1 MTSSTMQMFSTRG
14 IDLSVLNWD
23 TVTSGAWLLC
33 MQALKCMQ
41 ATLGTHFGPPIAK
54 GWLALV
60 VWVMVLSAAGA
71 EVVVS
76 DELEDVRSA

>member
-1 MTSSTMQMFSTRG
+1 
-14 IDLSVLNWD
+14 
-23 TVTSGAWLLC
+23 
-33 MQALKCMQ
+33 MQ